1 MANPTVPQPD
11 FCRSIVQSTTEYA
24 MLFLSS
30 AGVIQSW
37 NPGAERVF
45 GYTEAEAVGQHY
57 SLLFREED
65 RASAIPQTELE
76 RAATD
81 GSASNT
87 RWLVRK
93 SGRAFWAE
101 GITTAV
107 RNIDGTL
114 AGYAKIARNASERQ
128 RMEQALERTNDELQ
142 RFAFTISH
150 DLQEPLR
157 TVRSY
162 AELLERRYKGKIDE
176 DANEFIHYM
185 VDGTKR
191 MGQLLKDI
199 LAYSQA
205 GREDKTRPEPTQAA
219 NVVQWAHM
227 NVDGLLKQ
235 AGGTLTWDP
244 MPTVMVDQTQFA
256 SLFQHL
262 FTNSIKFRSTEAP
275 KIHVSAVRSDGMWEF
290 SVRDNGVGVDPEYHE
305 RIFGV
310 FKRLA
315 NRDVPGTGIG
325 LAICRKIVEAHGGK
339 IWFES
344 QPGHGSTVKFT
355 LPAYD

>member
-1 MANPTVPQPD
+1 MANPTVPVSD
-11 FCRSIVQSTTEYA
+11 FHRLIIQSTTEYA
-24 MLFLSS
+24 MVFLDSD
-30 AGVIQSW
+30 GVIRSW

-45 GYTEAEAVGQHY
+45 GYTASEATGQHY
-57 SLLFREED
+57 SMLFPED
-65 RASAIPQTELE
+65 DRSIGIPQTELE
-76 RAATD
+76 RAAKD
-81 GSASNT
+81 ASASNA

-93 SGRAFWAE
+93 SGQAFWAE
-101 GITTAV
+101 GVTSAV
-107 RNIDGTL
+107 RDETGTL
-114 AGYAKIARNASERQ
+114 AGFAKLARNASERQ
-128 RMEQALERTNDELQ
+128 RLEQALERTNDELQ

-157 TVRSY
+157 TVRAY
-162 AELLERRYKGKIDE
+162 AELLERRYKGQLDA
-176 DANEFIHYM
+176 DANEFIDFM

-191 MGQLLKDI
+191 MSQLLKDI

-219 NVVQWAHM
+219 NVLQWAHM

-235 AGGTLTWDP
+235 TGGTLTWDP

-256 SLFQHL
+256 SVLQHL
-262 FTNSIKFRSTEAP
+262 FTNAIKFRSVEPP
-275 KIHVSAVRSDGMWEF
+275 KIHVSAERADDMWRF
-290 SVRDNGVGVDPEYHE
+290 GVRDNGIGVDPEYHE

-315 NRDVPGTGIG
+315 NREIPGTGIG

-344 QPGHGSTVKFT
+344 EVGQGSTVKFT

>member
-1 MANPTVPQPD
+1 MANPVVPVPD
-11 FCRSIVQSTTEYA
+11 VYRSIVQSTTEYA
-24 MLFLSS
+24 MLYLSPE
-30 AGVIQSW
+30 GRIQTW

-45 GYTEAEAVGQHY
+45 GYTQDEAIGQHY
-57 SLLFREED
+57 SILFREED
-65 RASAIPQTELE
+65 RDSGVPLKELQ
-76 RAATD
+76 RADAD
-81 GSASNT
+81 GAASNT

-93 SGRAFWAE
+93 DGQAFWAE
-101 GITTAV
+101 GVTSAV
-107 RNIDGTL
+107 RDAGGAL
-114 AGYAKIARNASERQ
+114 VGYAKVARNAAERQ

-162 AELLERRYKGKIDE
+162 AELLERRYKGKLDE
-176 DANEFIHYM
+176 DAHEFIHYM

-219 NVVQWAHM
+219 NVLQWAHM

-235 AGGTLTWDP
+235 SGGTLTWDP
-244 MPTVMVDQTQFA
+244 MPTIMVDQTQCA

-262 FTNSIKFRSTEAP
+262 FTNAIKFRSPEPP
-275 KIHVSAVRSDGMWEF
+275 KIHVSAEPVDNMWQF
-290 SVRDNGVGVDPEYHE
+290 SVNDNGVGVDPEYHE

-344 QPGHGSTVKFT
+344 QRGQGSTVKFT
-355 LPAYD
+355 LPSYD